1 MSTPSIIVW
10 PTRSPVEVGSM
21 CPTWRKLPSSLS
33 ILVSH
38 SDPEEHLVPWV
49 WCFCCLISSIMAAFS
64 SSELISISFA
74 PLPLQYLMDSCQVI
88 GFSTKL
94 ETNSISHFW
103 TIHTISCKPVNMRY
117 RVSWCKNF
125 AREEKPEGGWKESS
139 VPHLKKN
146 SPFRRE
152 ILFDFYLHPRSTI
165 LWLEI
170 ANVYWRNSKTVP
182 PKLKDQL
189 KRVPD
194 KKWRWL
200 ASNDKRCG
208 GRSLLFGICLKIV
221 WSNKSL
227 KNCPEWL
234 DA

>member
-103 TIHTISCKPVNMRY
+103 TNTQYHANLWTCVIESVDARILPVKRNQRVVEKKVAFRTLRKIHLLGGKYYLTFTFILGAPFFDLKSQM
-117 RVSWCKNF
+117 F
-125 AREEKPEGGWKESS
+125 IGATARLC
-139 VPHLKKN
+139 HQN
-146 SPFRRE
+146 
-152 ILFDFYLHPRSTI
+152 
-165 LWLEI
+165 
-170 ANVYWRNSKTVP
+170 
-182 PKLKDQL
+182 
-189 KRVPD
+189 
-194 KKWRWL
+194 
-200 ASNDKRCG
+200 
-208 GRSLLFGICLKIV
+208 
-221 WSNKSL
+221 
-227 KNCPEWL
+227 
-234 DA
+234 